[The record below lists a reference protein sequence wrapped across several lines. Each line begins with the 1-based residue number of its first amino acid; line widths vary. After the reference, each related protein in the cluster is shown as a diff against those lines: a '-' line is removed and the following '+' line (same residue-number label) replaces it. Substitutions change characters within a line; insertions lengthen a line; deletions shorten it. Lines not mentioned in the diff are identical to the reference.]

1 MIWVV
6 LAGTCIGI
14 GVVMLALPSTI
25 HRLRDSFGV
34 SLPRMQ
40 LQLRQRTTDRHRT
53 DLALTERVAQDMVVQ
68 KLVGGLVGC
77 FFPIAGGAMI
87 TTIGGSPSTSLVLI
101 GSIVCGLLGF
111 ALPDRMLRNTAQRRR
126 KSFLHAFS
134 SFLDLTNVLLAG
146 GAGTETALLAAADAG
161 DGWAFEQLRNALVR
175 ARSSH
180 HSPWVELAALGE
192 RFNLTQVIEVAGSVQ
207 LAGEHGARIRSS
219 LSAKAESLR
228 HRQMSEI
235 EASANSSTERM
246 GVPMVL
252 LFLAFIVLIGYPA
265 VTLIVGGL

>member
-1 MIWVV
+1 MIAVFT
-6 LAGTCIGI
+6 AGLCIGF
-14 GVVMLALPSTI
+14 GLVMLTLPTMTQRCRT
-25 HRLRDSFGV
+25 RLEV
-34 SLPRMQ
+34 SLPQ
-40 LQLRQRTTDRHRT
+40 AQEKLRQRTVDRHRT

-68 KLVGGLVGC
+68 KLVGGLIGC
-77 FFPIAGGAMI
+77 FLPIACGALI
-87 TTIGGSPSTSLVLI
+87 TTIGASPTTSLVWLCSVI
-101 GSIVCGLLGF
+101 CGLLGF
-111 ALPDRMLRNTAQRRR
+111 MLPDRILRSTAQRRR

-235 EASANSSTERM
+235 EAAANSSTERM
-246 GVPMVL
+246 GMPMVL

>member
-1 MIWVV
+1 MIAVFA
-6 LAGTCIGI
+6 AGLCIGF
-14 GVVMLALPSTI
+14 GLVMLTLPTMTQRCRT
-25 HRLRDSFGV
+25 RLEV
-34 SLPRMQ
+34 SLPQ
-40 LQLRQRTTDRHRT
+40 AQEKLRQRTVDRHRT

-68 KLVGGLVGC
+68 KLVGGLIGC
-77 FFPIAGGAMI
+77 FLPIACGALI
-87 TTIGGSPSTSLVLI
+87 TTIGASPTTSLVWL
-101 GSIVCGLLGF
+101 GSVVCGLLGF
-111 ALPDRMLRNTAQRRR
+111 MLPDRILRSTAQRRR

-235 EASANSSTERM
+235 EAAANSSTERM
-246 GVPMVL
+246 GMPMVL

>member
-1 MIWVV
+1 MISVV
-6 LAGTCIGI
+6 IAGLCIGVGLI
-14 GVVMLALPSTI
+14 MLTMPTI
-25 HRLRDSFGV
+25 TQRCRDVLMASIPK
-34 SLPRMQ
+34 LQ
-40 LQLRQRTTDRHRT
+40 EQLRQRTGDRHRA
-53 DLALTERVAQDMVVQ
+53 DLALTERVAQEMVVQ
-68 KLVGGLVGC
+68 KLVGGLIGC
-77 FFPIAGGAMI
+77 ISPILCDVFV
-87 TTIGGSPSTSLVLI
+87 TSVGGSPSTSLVWL
-101 GSIVCGLLGF
+101 GSITCGLLGF
-111 ALPDRMLRNTAQRRR
+111 MLPDRMLRNSAQRRR

-161 DGWAFEQLRNALVR
+161 DGWAFEQLRNALIR

-180 HSPWVELAALGE
+180 NSPWVELAVLGE
-192 RFNLTQVIEVAGSVQ
+192 RFNLVQVVEVAGSVQ

>member
-1 MIWVV
+1 MIAVFA
-6 LAGTCIGI
+6 AGLCIGF
-14 GVVMLALPSTI
+14 GLVMLTLPTMTQRCRT
-25 HRLRDSFGV
+25 RLEV
-34 SLPRMQ
+34 SLPQ
-40 LQLRQRTTDRHRT
+40 AQEKLRQRTVDRHRT

-68 KLVGGLVGC
+68 KLVGGLIGC
-77 FFPIAGGAMI
+77 FLPIACGALI
-87 TTIGGSPSTSLVLI
+87 TTIGASPTTSLVWL
-101 GSIVCGLLGF
+101 GSVICGLLGF
-111 ALPDRMLRNTAQRRR
+111 MLPDRILRSTAQRRR

-235 EASANSSTERM
+235 EAAANSSTERM
-246 GVPMVL
+246 GMPMVL

>member
-1 MIWVV
+1 MIAVFA
-6 LAGTCIGI
+6 AGLCIGF
-14 GVVMLALPSTI
+14 GLVMLTLPTMTQRCRT
-25 HRLRDSFGV
+25 RLEV
-34 SLPRMQ
+34 SLPQ
-40 LQLRQRTTDRHRT
+40 AQEKLRQRTVDRHRT
-53 DLALTERVAQDMVVQ
+53 DLALTERVAQDMVAQ
-68 KLVGGLVGC
+68 KLVGGLIGC
-77 FFPIAGGAMI
+77 FLPIACGALI
-87 TTIGGSPSTSLVLI
+87 TTIGASPTTNLVWLGSV
-101 GSIVCGLLGF
+101 VCGLLGF
-111 ALPDRMLRNTAQRRR
+111 MLPDRILRSTAQRRR

-235 EASANSSTERM
+235 EAAANSSTERM
-246 GVPMVL
+246 GMPMVL

>member
-1 MIWVV
+1 MIAVFA
-6 LAGTCIGI
+6 AGLCIGF
-14 GVVMLALPSTI
+14 GLVMLTLPTMTQRCRT
-25 HRLRDSFGV
+25 RLEV
-34 SLPRMQ
+34 SLPQ
-40 LQLRQRTTDRHRT
+40 AQEKLRQRTVDRHRT
-53 DLALTERVAQDMVVQ
+53 DLALTEHVAQDMVVQ
-68 KLVGGLVGC
+68 KLVGGLIGC
-77 FFPIAGGAMI
+77 FLPIACGALI
-87 TTIGGSPSTSLVLI
+87 TTIGASPTTSLVWL
-101 GSIVCGLLGF
+101 GSVVCGLLGF
-111 ALPDRMLRNTAQRRR
+111 MLPDRILRSTAQRRR

-235 EASANSSTERM
+235 EAAANSSTERM
-246 GVPMVL
+246 GMPMVL

>member
-1 MIWVV
+1 MIAVFA
-6 LAGTCIGI
+6 AGLCIGF
-14 GVVMLALPSTI
+14 GLVMLTLPTMTQRCRT
-25 HRLRDSFGV
+25 RLEV
-34 SLPRMQ
+34 SLPQ
-40 LQLRQRTTDRHRT
+40 AQEKLRQRTVDRHRT
-53 DLALTERVAQDMVVQ
+53 DLALTERVAQDMVAQ
-68 KLVGGLVGC
+68 KLVGGLIGC
-77 FFPIAGGAMI
+77 FLPIACGALI
-87 TTIGGSPSTSLVLI
+87 TTIGASPTTSLVWL
-101 GSIVCGLLGF
+101 GSVVCGLLGF
-111 ALPDRMLRNTAQRRR
+111 MLPDRILRSTAQRRR

-235 EASANSSTERM
+235 EAAANSSTERM
-246 GVPMVL
+246 GMPMVL

>member
-1 MIWVV
+1 MIAVFT
-6 LAGTCIGI
+6 AGLCIGF
-14 GVVMLALPSTI
+14 GLVMLTLPTMTQRCRT
-25 HRLRDSFGV
+25 RLEV
-34 SLPRMQ
+34 SLPQ
-40 LQLRQRTTDRHRT
+40 AQEKLRQRTVDRHRT

-68 KLVGGLVGC
+68 KLVGGLIGC
-77 FFPIAGGAMI
+77 FLPIACGVLI
-87 TTIGGSPSTSLVLI
+87 TTIGASPTTSLVWL
-101 GSIVCGLLGF
+101 GSVVCGLLGF
-111 ALPDRMLRNTAQRRR
+111 MLPDRILRSTAQRRR

-235 EASANSSTERM
+235 EAAANSSTERM
-246 GVPMVL
+246 GMPMVL

>member
-1 MIWVV
+1 MIEIVV
-6 LAGTCIGI
+6 AGLCIGI
-14 GVVMLALPSTI
+14 GLVMLILPAATQQCREFLAL
-25 HRLRDSFGV
+25 
-34 SLPRMQ
+34 SLPRVQ
-40 LQLRQRTTDRHRT
+40 AQLRQRTGDRHRT

-68 KLVGGLVGC
+68 KLVGGLIGC
-77 FFPIAGGAMI
+77 FLPIVLGALS
-87 TTIGGSPSTSLVLI
+87 TAVGGSPSTSLVLL
-101 GSIVCGLLGF
+101 GAIVCGLLGF
-111 ALPDRMLRNTAQRRR
+111 VLPDRMLRKTAQARR

-180 HSPWVELAALGE
+180 HSPWVELASLGE
-192 RFNLTQVIEVAGSVQ
+192 RFNLTQVVEVAGSVQ

>member
-1 MIWVV
+1 MIAVFA
-6 LAGTCIGI
+6 AGLCIGF
-14 GVVMLALPSTI
+14 GLVMLTLPTMTQRCRT
-25 HRLRDSFGV
+25 RLEV
-34 SLPRMQ
+34 SLPQ
-40 LQLRQRTTDRHRT
+40 AQEKLRQRTVDRHRT
-53 DLALTERVAQDMVVQ
+53 DLALTERIAQDMVVQ
-68 KLVGGLVGC
+68 KLVGGLIGC
-77 FFPIAGGAMI
+77 FLPIACGALI
-87 TTIGGSPSTSLVLI
+87 TTIGASPTTSLVWL
-101 GSIVCGLLGF
+101 GSVVCGLLGF
-111 ALPDRMLRNTAQRRR
+111 MLPDRILRSTAQRRR

-235 EASANSSTERM
+235 EAAANSSTERM
-246 GVPMVL
+246 GMPMVL

>member
-1 MIWVV
+1 MIAVFT
-6 LAGTCIGI
+6 AGLCIGL
-14 GVVMLALPSTI
+14 GLVMLTMPTMTQRSRI
-25 HRLRDSFGV
+25 RLAI
-34 SLPRMQ
+34 SLPRAQ
-40 LQLRQRTTDRHRT
+40 EKLRQRTVDRHRA
-53 DLALTERVAQDMVVQ
+53 DLALTEHVAQDMVVQ
-68 KLVGGLVGC
+68 KLVGGLIGS
-77 FFPIAGGAMI
+77 FLPIACGALI
-87 TTIGGSPSTSLVLI
+87 STVGANPATSLVWL
-101 GSIVCGLLGF
+101 GSVVCGLLGF
-111 ALPDRMLRNTAQRRR
+111 MLPDRILRNTAQRRR

-235 EASANSSTERM
+235 EAAANSSTERM
-246 GVPMVL
+246 GMPMVL

>member
-6 LAGTCIGI
+6 FAGTCIGI
-14 GVVMLALPSTI
+14 GVVMLALPATT
-25 HRLRDSFGV
+25 RGVRDSLGD

-40 LQLRQRTTDRHRT
+40 LQLRQHTTDRHRT
-53 DLALTERVAQDMVVQ
+53 DLALTERAAQDMVVQ
-68 KLVGGLVGC
+68 KLVGGLIGC
-77 FFPIAGGAMI
+77 FFPVACGALL
-87 TTIGGSPSTSLVLI
+87 TTFGSSPSTSLLLI
-101 GSIVCGLLGF
+101 GSIVCGLVGF
-111 ALPDRMLRNTAQRRR
+111 ALPDRMLRTTAQRRR

>member
-1 MIWVV
+1 MIAVFITGLCV
-6 LAGTCIGI
+6 GFGLVILTMPTMTQRCQ
-14 GVVMLALPSTI
+14 T
-25 HRLRDSFGV
+25 RLSV
-34 SLPRMQ
+34 SLPMVQ
-40 LQLRQRTTDRHRT
+40 EKLRQRTVDRHRT

-68 KLVGGLVGC
+68 KLVGGLIGS
-77 FFPIAGGAMI
+77 FLPIASGALI
-87 TTIGGSPSTSLVLI
+87 TTIGASPSTSLVWL
-101 GSIVCGLLGF
+101 GSAVCGLLGF
-111 ALPDRMLRNTAQRRR
+111 MLPDRLLRNTAQRRR

-180 HSPWVELAALGE
+180 NSPWVELAALGE

-235 EASANSSTERM
+235 EAAANSSTERM
-246 GVPMVL
+246 GMPMVL

>member
-1 MIWVV
+1 MIAVFT
-6 LAGTCIGI
+6 AGLCIGF
-14 GVVMLALPSTI
+14 GLVMLTLPTMTQRCRT
-25 HRLRDSFGV
+25 RLEV
-34 SLPRMQ
+34 SLPQ
-40 LQLRQRTTDRHRT
+40 AQEKLRQRTVDRHRT

-68 KLVGGLVGC
+68 KLVGGLIGC
-77 FFPIAGGAMI
+77 FLPIACGALI
-87 TTIGGSPSTSLVLI
+87 TTIGANPTTSLVWL
-101 GSIVCGLLGF
+101 GSVVCGLLGF
-111 ALPDRMLRNTAQRRR
+111 MLPDRILRSTAQRRR

-235 EASANSSTERM
+235 EAAANSSTERM
-246 GVPMVL
+246 GMPMVL

>member
-1 MIWVV
+1 MIAVIFTGVCMGLGLIMLTMPTITQRCRDV
-6 LAGTCIGI
+6 L
-14 GVVMLALPSTI
+14 ME
-25 HRLRDSFGV
+25 
-34 SLPRMQ
+34 SLPKVQ
-40 LQLRQRTTDRHRT
+40 EQLRQRTGDRHRT

-68 KLVGGLVGC
+68 KLVGGLIGTIS
-77 FFPIAGGAMI
+77 PILCDVLV
-87 TTIGGSPSTSLVLI
+87 TSLGGSPSTSLVWL
-101 GSIVCGLLGF
+101 GSIICGLLGF
-111 ALPDRMLRNTAQRRR
+111 MLPDRMLRNSAQRRR

-161 DGWAFEQLRNALVR
+161 DGWAFEQLRNALIR

-180 HSPWVELAALGE
+180 NSPWVELAVLGE
-192 RFNLTQVIEVAGSVQ
+192 RFNLVQVVEVAGSVQ

>member
-1 MIWVV
+1 
-6 LAGTCIGI
+6 
-14 GVVMLALPSTI
+14 
-25 HRLRDSFGV
+25 
-34 SLPRMQ
+34 
-40 LQLRQRTTDRHRT
+40 
-53 DLALTERVAQDMVVQ
+53 
-68 KLVGGLVGC
+68 
-77 FFPIAGGAMI
+77 
-87 TTIGGSPSTSLVLI
+87 
-101 GSIVCGLLGF
+101 
-111 ALPDRMLRNTAQRRR
+111 MLRNSAQRRR

-180 HSPWVELAALGE
+180 HSPWVELASLGE
-192 RFNLTQVIEVAGSVQ
+192 RFNLVQVVEVAGSVQ